1 MRRTVLVLAAMA
13 LALTVAS
20 GVALAVSKT
29 GTNGDDVLEGTFGK
43 DALAGGGGDDRLYGR
58 QGQDRVYGD
67 SGCDRV
73 FGNIGND
80 QLFGGGGVD
89 HVFGGGDDDFIN
101 LLDERGGDVA
111 VCGEGFDEVYGD
123 FGDVVDRDG
132 DCEATLEVVFE
143 PFSFA
148 QTGAGRLGPGEL
160 EAMPEGTF
168 VTK

>member
-58 QGQDRVYGD
+58 QGKDRVYGD
-67 SGCDRV
+67 SGRDRV

-80 QLFGGGGVD
+80 QLFG
-89 HVFGGGDDDFIN
+89 GGGDDDFIN

-123 FGDVVDRDG
+123 FGDETDRD
-132 DCEATLEVVFE
+132 DTCEYEFQVIVE
-143 PFSFA
+143 PFSSL
-148 QTGAGRLGPGEL
+148 QSNAGRLGPEEP
-160 EAMPEGTF
+160 EAMPEDTF